1 MAQNSD
7 TAGPSYTFF
16 HDCRKSS
23 VTSYDPCANLN
34 NLATGNRRTLL
45 YQECFLSVIRSQ
57 DLLSPVCHPYK
68 NASFNSPVSEVIGR
82 LTISRPSPI
91 MSGCR
96 NAEFIFRRRG
106 AMSGQ
111 PRTLSSRKDEARGA
125 PGVADM
131 SLQMPRGPSQWYNIE
146 WCQRPVIKER
156 V

>member
-57 DLLSPVCHPYK
+57 DLLYPYVTRIK
-68 NASFNSPVSEVIGR
+68 M
-82 LTISRPSPI
+82 RPSIPQ
-91 MSGCR
+91 SVR
-96 NAEFIFRRRG
+96 
-106 AMSGQ
+106 
-111 PRTLSSRKDEARGA
+111 
-125 PGVADM
+125 
-131 SLQMPRGPSQWYNIE
+131 
-146 WCQRPVIKER
+146 
-156 V
+156 